1 MLTYPYQNFYEV
13 MEANAKNNPKK
24 TAIFMEDHKVSYLLL
39 KQKIDTFARFL
50 EFSGIKHGERVAMI
64 VSNSVEFVVS
74 LFAITKIGA
83 IAVPLNTFLKKEE
96 FTYILNDC
104 NAKMLICSAAL
115 SGETKDL
122 LRTTSIE
129 KIIWCDE
136 YAHLD
141 ERNYSFN
148 EIETHMD
155 KNVYGTKRPK
165 LDDLAAI
172 VYTSGTT
179 GKPKGAMLSY
189 RNFFSN
195 AIAGAESFQ
204 ITCKD
209 RFIVFL
215 PMFHSFTLSIM
226 VLLPMFTCSSIV
238 IVRSVF
244 PFANVLKQTLLKQVT
259 IFLGVPTLY
268 NALLKAKIPWYF
280 MWFNKVRIFI
290 SGSAPLSEQSL
301 NDFNAKFKK
310 ATLLEGYGLSEC
322 SPAVCVNRLERQK
335 PLSVGLPLPSYE
347 VKIVN
352 EERMEVKTGEV
363 GEIMVKGDCV
373 MQGYLGYADATD
385 ETILNGWLLTGDLGK
400 KDSDGFIYIV
410 DRKKDLIIS
419 KGINIYPREIEEVIY
434 KYEGVDA
441 VAVIG
446 LRDEQ
451 TKDEDVLAFIQPKED
466 EKLNEIELRSYLK
479 QHLANFKLPKHIYF
493 VEELPKNATG
503 KVLKRVL
510 KEKVQSGGILR
521 KK

>member
-1 MLTYPYQNFYEV
+1 MLNYPYQNFYEV
-13 MEANAKNNPKK
+13 IEANAKNDPKK
-24 TAIFMEDHKVSYLLL
+24 TAIFIDERKVTYLKL
-39 KQKIDTFARFL
+39 KQNIDTFARFL
-50 EFSGIKHGERVAMI
+50 EFSGIKSEDRVAMI
-64 VSNSVEFVVS
+64 VGNSEEFVVS

-83 IAVPLNTFLKKEE
+83 VAVPINTFLKKEE
-96 FTYILNDC
+96 FEYILNDC
-104 NAKMLICSAAL
+104 DAKMLVSSATFSA
-115 SGETKDL
+115 ETKDL
-122 LRTTSIE
+122 LQTT
-129 KIIWCDE
+129 KIRKIVWTDKYE
-136 YAHLD
+136 HLD
-141 ERNYSFN
+141 ERNYSFT
-148 EIETHMD
+148 EIDISQET
-155 KNVYGTKRPK
+155 YERLAKRPAI
-165 LDDLAAI
+165 DDLACI

-195 AIAGAESFQ
+195 AISGAESFQ
-204 ITCKD
+204 ITDKD

-290 SGSAPLSEQSL
+290 SGSSPLSEQAL
-301 NDFNAKFKK
+301 NEFNAKFKN

-322 SPAVCVNRLERQK
+322 SPAVCVNRLDIQK

-347 VKIVN
+347 VKVVN
-352 EERMEVKTGEV
+352 EEMVEVKSGVV
-363 GEIMVKGDCV
+363 GELMVKGDCV
-373 MQGYLGYADATD
+373 MKGYLNHPEATR
-385 ETILNGWLLTGDLGK
+385 ETIINGWLLTGDLGK
-400 KDSDGFIYIV
+400 KDDDGFIYIV

-419 KGINIYPREIEEVIY
+419 KGINIYPREIEEVLY

-441 VAVIG
+441 AAVVG
-446 LRDEQ
+446 LKDAQTRDE
-451 TKDEDVLAFIQPKED
+451 EVLAFIQPKENVTLS
-466 EKLNEIELRSYLK
+466 EVEVRKYLK
-479 QHLANFKLPKHIYF
+479 SHLANFKLPKHIYF

-510 KEKVQSGGILR
+510 KEKVNAGAF
-521 KK
+521 KKA